1 MFKELKQRW
10 RQLHLSRDI
19 IRIGNKYRLNKTTF
33 ELVNVS
39 DRIPNLVILGA
50 QKCGTTSLYSYL
62 SKHPEIACS
71 SPLKEPGYFIFD
83 DNLKK
88 YWKDNND
95 YDIGSKDSLKLK
107 YMSKMLFKQK
117 YFCDASTYYTQ
128 EFYENQFDVP
138 FQIKKESPEVKLIY
152 IIRNPFERL
161 QSVYYHMKRKG
172 VSYPLNRVD
181 DIVGW
186 GNNFLKTSLYY
197 DRINKYFGVFDKKQ
211 ILILQMEDIKNDMQ
225 NEMNKVFNF
234 LNIEKVSIMDET
246 VYNKTSPDKRE
257 KFNIETYNDLLPLF
271 KEQQNLLF
279 QKLGVSTSWDL
290 SKDKWVN

>member
-1 MFKELKQRW
+1 M
-10 RQLHLSRDI
+10 
-19 IRIGNKYRLNKTTF
+19 NKKTF
-33 ELVNVS
+33 EIINVS

-50 QKCGTTSLYSYL
+50 QKCGTTSLYNYL

-88 YWKDNND
+88 YWKDNNG
-95 YDIGSKDSLKLK
+95 YDIGSKDFLKLK
-107 YMSKMLFKQK
+107 FMSDMLFKQK

-128 EFYENQFDVP
+128 EFYEDQHDIP
-138 FQIKKESPEVKLIY
+138 LQISTESPEVKLIY

-186 GNNFLKTSLYY
+186 GDNFLKTSLYY
-197 DRINKYFGVFDKKQ
+197 DRINKYFDVFDKNQ
-211 ILILQMEDIKNDMQ
+211 ILILQMEDFKKDMKK
-225 NEMNKVFNF
+225 EMNKVFNF
-234 LNIEKVSIMDET
+234 LDIKKVSISDET
-246 VYNKTSPDKRE
+246 IHNKTSPDKRE
-257 KFNIETYNDLLPLF
+257 KFNIKTYKILLPLF
-271 KEQQNLLF
+271 NEQQNLLA

-290 SKDKWVN
+290 SEDKWVN